1 MKQKYSLLFGGMLV
15 LVLGLVGCGVKVEEP
30 QVILEKMT
38 KAMSQIEQ
46 MEFAGDFKLTGKSNL
61 ALLQGLN
68 DLLVSGS
75 GKINLL
81 DIKDLRYLLNVT
93 ISGMSSEGKTEIG
106 AELRSFPD
114 LNYFRLTDIAVPLG
128 LPFSLSAD
136 NKWYKI
142 KSNNTDQNNIL
153 GATSP
158 LNNDQV
164 VQIRQ
169 LIAQSK
175 LFNVVQKFPDETVF
189 GTRTYHWQISFEETA
204 LRQLVNSWINITGNQ
219 DQVNSQKLSAML
231 SDYNYEVWINKRDYH
246 IIKATVNGW
255 YDNEENQQV
264 DFLVNISLSGF
275 NTRQD
280 ISRPTNNAE
289 EFNLR
294 QLLGLPSGTLSQ

>member
-1 MKQKYSLLFGGMLV
+1 MKQKYSLLFGGMFI
-15 LVLGLVGCGVKVEEP
+15 LVLGLVGCGIKTEEP
-30 QVILEKMT
+30 QVVLEKMT

-46 MEFAGDFKLTGKSNL
+46 MEFAGDFQLAGKSNL

-68 DLLVSGS
+68 DLLISGS
-75 GKINLL
+75 GKINLS

-142 KSNNTDQNNIL
+142 KSNATDQNNIL
-153 GATSP
+153 GGTTP
-158 LNNDQV
+158 LSNDQV
-164 VQIRQ
+164 VQMRQ
-169 LIAQSK
+169 LIARSK
-175 LFNVVQKFPDETVF
+175 LFNVVQKFPDETVA
-189 GTRTYHWQISFEETA
+189 GVRTYHWQIAIAEVA
-204 LRQLVNSWINITGNQ
+204 LRQLIDNWVNVTDSQ
-219 DQVNSQKLSAML
+219 DQINHQKLSVML
-231 SDYNYEVWINKRDYH
+231 SDYNYEVWISKRDYH
-246 IIKATVNGW
+246 IVKAVVKGW
-255 YDNEENQQV
+255 YDSTDRQRV
-264 DFLVNISLSGF
+264 DFLVNISLNGF

-289 EFNLR
+289 DFNLR
-294 QLLGLPSGTLSQ
+294 QLLGLPNNLPA